1 MEPKDVLHATPYELW
16 KRAEAWEK
24 NARDA
29 QGEVAQLTRQFA
41 EAKAE
46 LRSHKAAMAG
56 MQDEL
61 FKVKAERDGATTLT
75 KREYVAAMMMQ
86 ERMATGGYSNLEY
99 AAGDAVHFADA
110 ILAELENKQ

>member
-16 KRAEAWEK
+16 KRAEAWES

-29 QGEVAQLTRQFA
+29 QKEVAQLTRQFA

-56 MQDEL
+56 MQNEL
-61 FKVKAERDGATTLT
+61 FGAFNRKKALWKAEVLEQIAEDLIT
-75 KREYVAAMMMQ
+75 KHETSAYS
-86 ERMATGGYSNLEY
+86 MALILE
-99 AAGDAVHFADA
+99 AVE
-110 ILAELENKQ
+110 LRQRAEEEL